1 MSFRMAIL
9 LISDLM
15 SEMVGKG
22 GRSVRESGYTNRY
35 SANRNEGCARAE
47 YRDGVVKA
55 LIEL

>member
-9 LISDLM
+9 LILDLM
-15 SEMVGKG
+15 SEMTGKG
-22 GRSVRESGYTNRY
+22 GRSVCESGYTK
-35 SANRNEGCARAE
+35 